1 MDSIQ
6 IILIAVLGTGIVFLI
21 FTILKSILAPKKVEG
36 IQKLVKQGKYQ
47 AAIKLAKNLI
57 AKDPRD
63 VFAHYWLG
71 QAYINDGKPEL
82 ALMEMKFVNQNAI
95 FEKGLSEKAFRKQIA
110 ELYEKFNQNEE
121 ALKEYLL
128 LTKLEPNNAE
138 NFYRAGKLFEQKG
151 KTDNALGFY
160 HQALQLNKRH
170 VKAHASLGLVL
181 YKTKQFNEAKKEI
194 DIAIQLSPDTFSSY
208 YYLGKILKENK
219 DYAAAV
225 EAFGKALRDPE
236 FKQKALLERG
246 SCYAAA
252 DNTEKAIVEFD
263 RAVKASQN
271 DASQETLYARYFLA
285 ACYEKTRQ
293 IEQAIVQWNAIN
305 AKSHNF
311 KDVPAKLTQYGD
323 IEANDNM
330 KEYLTCNSENFCA
343 ICKRIVT
350 NGLKLSAKTVEPKKY
365 GCIVSATESKSEN
378 WMNTRQQLFLIVF
391 YREPDLIEDT
401 VLRRLHET
409 IKSKN
414 FLKGIVCT
422 SAGFTRSAVEFSE
435 NRPLELIDK
444 QRLQNLFDKASL

>member
-6 IILIAVLGTGIVFLI
+6 IILIAVLGTGIAFLVY
-21 FTILKSILAPKKVEG
+21 TILKSILAPKKVEG

-57 AKDPRD
+57 AKDPKD

-82 ALMEMKFVNQNAI
+82 ALMELKFVNQNAI

-110 ELYEKFNQNEE
+110 ELYEKFNQSEE

-128 LTKLEPNNAE
+128 LTKLDPNNAE

-151 KTDNALGFY
+151 KTDNAMGFY
-160 HQALQLNKRH
+160 QKALQLNKRH

-181 YKTKQFNEAKKEI
+181 FKTKQFNEAKKEI

-236 FKQKALLERG
+236 FKQKSLLERG

-365 GCIVSATESKSEN
+365 GCIVSATESKTEN
-378 WMNTRQQLFLIVF
+378 WMNTRQQLFLVVF

-414 FLKGIVCT
+414 VLKGIVCT